1 MLRLF
6 GIGIIAGE
14 FRTEE
19 EHPENQEYDRELY
32 KNDQPKGLSD
42 FHVPEAVAI
51 KIIYLFKDVHLSNLT
66 KKPDRRQPVRFLIQR
81 LIFLL
86 VVDVKQIAAL
96 VKLEFQVVG
105 KLNFIAEALLVYL
118 CDKRSGIISLNIVG
132 D

>member
-32 KNDQPKGLSD
+32 KNYQPKGLSD

-51 KIIYLFKDVHLSNLT
+51 KNIYPFKDVHLVNLT
-66 KKPDRRQPVRFLIQR
+66 KSNEKR
-81 LIFLL
+81 LDF
-86 VVDVKQIAAL
+86 
-96 VKLEFQVVG
+96 
-105 KLNFIAEALLVYL
+105 
-118 CDKRSGIISLNIVG
+118 
-132 D
+132 